1 MSSAA
6 SLAARLPDLPSQPA
20 FLFPSLTLSPPMV
33 TVSVP
38 SPRVISPGAVFLV
51 TPVLDRALFQPR
63 YGPVTWVGRLEAP
76 ASSCVTLDGD
86 AVSGGLQFE
95 SPELIMGSVAEARKV
110 H

>member
-1 MSSAA
+1 MSAA
-6 SLAARLPDLPSQPA
+6 SLIARLPDLPSQPT

-38 SPRVISPGAVFLV
+38 SPGVISPEAVFLG
-51 TPVLDRALFQPR
+51 TPVLDRALFQLR
-63 YGPVTWVGRLEAP
+63 HGPVSWVGRSKASV
-76 ASSCVTLDGD
+76 SSCVTLDGD
-86 AVSGGLQFE
+86 TVSDGLQFE